1 MFVAVS
7 CDSSPSL
14 IVLTSRLYVTTYVV
28 RAEVSQP
35 ACASAHFFALIFELY
50 QFLRA
55 TMKKI
60 LPFLLLGIVACGDQN
75 TTVEQE
81 RKSVYSSEAFD
92 KADAL
97 DGFEYQTDQF
107 ADVRIV
113 RYQIPGFDK
122 LSLQEKKLCYFLVE
136 SGLYGRDIM
145 YSMNHKH
152 NLAIRKAL
160 ETIVEYYDGERSGQD
175 WDNFM
180 TYAKRFWFSN
190 GIHHHYSYKKFIPE
204 FSQDYFAGL
213 LSSVG
218 HQLNDDV
225 LKTMFDPTVAKKKV
239 SKEKDVD
246 LIEASCVNFYGE
258 GLTQSEVKDYYANL
272 AAGAGEEAVSF
283 GLNTKLV
290 KENGTLK
297 ELVYKI
303 GGLYGE
309 SLEKINEQL
318 ALAKEHAENEHQAK
332 GFDLLME
339 YFRTGDL
346 KVWDDYNVAWVTD
359 TVSDVDYI
367 HGFVEVYN
375 DPIGYK
381 GSFETIVEVK
391 DPEASANMR
400 VVQENAQWFEDNSP
414 IMDEHKKKD
423 VVGITYNFINVV
435 GESGDASPSTPIGV
449 NLPNALWIRK
459 NHGSKSVSLGNIVG
473 AYDKASGSGS
483 LEEFCHD
490 EEELNRVKK
499 YGDLAGK
506 LHTALHEVIGHA
518 SGQLNPGVGTPK
530 ETLQNYKST
539 IEEGRADLVALYFIL
554 DPKMQ
559 ELGLVPSVEVG
570 KAEYDSYIRNGLMYQ
585 LRRIEPGE
593 VIEEDHMRNRQMV
606 AAWVFE
612 KGQKDKV
619 ISKVIRDGK
628 TYFEINDYDQLRELF
643 GQLLRE
649 LQRVTSEG
657 DFEGAKAL
665 VEDYGV
671 QVDPEL
677 HAEVLKRSEKL
688 KTAPYGGFINPRL
701 VPVTNDAGEIMDVV
715 VEYPQD
721 FVQQMLDYGK
731 KYATLPVE

>member
-1 MFVAVS
+1 MRLRSFFWPYFRVPSTKTMRYLLPLLALFVFS
-7 CDSSPSL
+7 CADNQNPS
-14 IVLTSRLYVTTYVV
+14 
-28 RAEVSQP
+28 AESENG
-35 ACASAHFFALIFELY
+35 AEASAASDSTEF
-50 QFLRA
+50 Q
-55 TMKKI
+55 
-60 LPFLLLGIVACGDQN
+60 
-75 TTVEQE
+75 
-81 RKSVYSSEAFD
+81 
-92 KADAL
+92 
-97 DGFEYQTDQF
+97 YQTDQF

-113 RYQIPGFDK
+113 RYKIPGFDQ

-145 YSMNHKH
+145 YAMNHRH
-152 NLAIRKAL
+152 NLAIRKAF
-160 ETIVEYYDGERSGQD
+160 EAIVSGYEGERSGAD
-175 WDNFM
+175 WEAFM
-180 TYAKRFWFSN
+180 EYAKRFWFSN
-190 GIHHHYSYKKFIPE
+190 GIHHHYSYNKFEPGFSPE
-204 FSQDYFAGL
+204 YFKIL
-213 LSSVG
+213 LGAVG
-218 HQLNDDV
+218 HELNEEV
-225 LKTMFDPTVAKKKV
+225 MRTIFDPSVDAKKV
-239 SKEKDVD
+239 SKAKDAD
-246 LIEASCVNFYGE
+246 LIEASCVNFYGP
-258 GLTQSEVKDYYANL
+258 GLTQKEVKDFYAAL
-272 AAGAGEEAVSF
+272 SKDAGDRPLSY
-283 GLNTKLV
+283 GLNSRLV
-290 KENGTLK
+290 KGEDGSL
-297 ELVYKI
+297 EEQVYRI

-318 ALAKEHAENEHQAK
+318 ALAKENAENAHQAK
-332 GFDLLME
+332 GFDLLMD

-346 KVWDDYNVAWVTD
+346 KTWDDYNVAWVTD
-359 TVSDVDYI
+359 TLSDVDYI

-391 DPEASANMR
+391 DPVASANMK
-400 VVQENAQWFEDNSP
+400 VVQENAQWFEDNST
-414 IMDEHKKKD
+414 IMDEHKKEN

-459 NHGSKSVSLGNIVG
+459 EHGSKSVSLGNIVD

-490 EEELNRVKK
+490 EEELARVKEH
-499 YGDLAGK
+499 GDLAGK

-539 IEEGRADLVALYFIL
+539 IEEGRADLVALYFIM
-554 DPKMQ
+554 DPKML
-559 ELGLVPSVEVG
+559 ELGLMPSMEVA

-606 AAWVFE
+606 AAWAFE
-612 KGQKDKV
+612 KGQEENV
-619 ISKVIRDGK
+619 ISKVVRDGK
-628 TYFEINDYDQLRELF
+628 TYFEINDYDKLRGLF
-643 GQLLRE
+643 GDLLRE

-657 DFEGAKAL
+657 DFESAKAL

-671 QVDPEL
+671 QVDAEL

-701 VPVTNDAGEIMDVV
+701 VPVTNDAGEITDIK
-715 VEYPQD
+715 VEYPDD
-721 FVQQMLDYGK
+721 FVQQMLEYGD
-731 KYATLPVE
+731 KYATLPVNED